1 MAERWRPLF
10 VASPALMRFFEYE
23 SRAIVAKAGIPVTKH
38 GFAKTSD
45 EARRIAEQIGG
56 PVVVKSQVLSGGR
69 MKAGGVKFADTPE
82 EAASHTEHILDLEIG
97 GHMPRGVLVDD
108 RAAVKQEY
116 YAGVVWDGIRKRPVM
131 LFSDM
136 GGIDIEEVAE
146 THPDHVARA
155 HFSTLRPLSDW
166 QAKQLIASLGVT
178 GSALN
183 RLTPIVA
190 RLARLFLQYD
200 MTLAEINP
208 LGELEDGSFVA
219 LDAHMEMENEARPR
233 QKALLHELGV
243 GDEETRQAREPTPFE
258 LAGEQVDAQDHRGVA
273 GNVTEFDGNLGLV
286 IGAGG
291 GSLTLFDAV
300 RAHGGRPANYCEIGG
315 NPSVRKAC
323 GLAKLVLQKPGV
335 DKIAVMMSI
344 VSNTRVDIVARGV
357 IKACLELGYDPAE
370 KIAIFRIPG
379 AWEDEGFKI
388 LRRYGV
394 EYADRSVSLHEAA
407 RRAVEKIQG
416 AAAAPAVGGRL
427 MSILIDETTTF
438 IVQGITGREAVN
450 LTRECLDYGKGAKI
464 VGGVTP
470 GRRGRDV
477 HGVPVFDTVAQAVD
491 HHGEPI
497 DGSVVTVPPAFTK
510 DAVFEALENGVKLV
524 VIVTERIP
532 RGDVAQM
539 VELAS
544 ELGARIIGP
553 NCLGIIVPDVIKMGG
568 IGGPARDAAKS
579 YTPGPVGVMSRS
591 GGMTTEISSTLTA
604 AGLGQ
609 STAVSIGGDAIIGS
623 TYAELMPLFEADPQT
638 EAIVIY
644 TEPGGRMEA
653 ELARYVTESGS
664 RAADRGLHGGA
675 LHGRDAG
682 HELRPRGHDRRGQGG
697 HGDGEDRPARR
708 GRHRGGRGDLGH
720 PGLVKEKIAQAA
732 AV

>member
-1 MAERWRPLF
+1 
-10 VASPALMRFFEYE
+10 MRFFEYE
-23 SRAIVAKAGIPVTKH
+23 SRAIVDKAGIPVTRH
-38 GFAKTSD
+38 GFATTAD

-82 EAASHTEHILDLEIG
+82 EAARHAEHILDLEIG

-108 RAAVKQEY
+108 RAPVKREY
-116 YAGVVWDGIRKRPVM
+116 YAGVVWDGIRKLPVM

-146 THPDHVARA
+146 RHPEHLARA
-155 HFSTLRPLSDW
+155 HFSTLRPLGDW
-166 QAKQLIASLGVT
+166 QAKQLIASLGMS

-190 RLARLFLQYD
+190 RLARLFIGYD

-233 QKALLHELGV
+233 QKEILHELGV
-243 GDEETRQAREPTPFE
+243 GDEETRLAREPTAFE

-300 RAHGGRPANYCEIGG
+300 RAHGGEPANYCEIGG

-323 GLAKLVLQKPGV
+323 GLAKLVLEKPGV

-357 IKACLELGYDPAE
+357 VKACLELGHDPAE

-379 AWEDEGFKI
+379 AWEDEGFQI

-407 RRAVEKIQG
+407 RRAVEKIQ
-416 AAAAPAVGGRL
+416 R
-427 MSILIDETTTF
+427 S
-438 IVQGITGREAVN
+438 
-450 LTRECLDYGKGAKI
+450 
-464 VGGVTP
+464 
-470 GRRGRDV
+470 
-477 HGVPVFDTVAQAVD
+477 
-491 HHGEPI
+491 
-497 DGSVVTVPPAFTK
+497 SV
-510 DAVFEALENGVKLV
+510 
-524 VIVTERIP
+524 
-532 RGDVAQM
+532 
-539 VELAS
+539 
-544 ELGARIIGP
+544 
-553 NCLGIIVPDVIKMGG
+553 
-568 IGGPARDAAKS
+568 
-579 YTPGPVGVMSRS
+579 
-591 GGMTTEISSTLTA
+591 
-604 AGLGQ
+604 
-609 STAVSIGGDAIIGS
+609 
-623 TYAELMPLFEADPQT
+623 
-638 EAIVIY
+638 
-644 TEPGGRMEA
+644 
-653 ELARYVTESGS
+653 
-664 RAADRGLHGGA
+664 
-675 LHGRDAG
+675 
-682 HELRPRGHDRRGQGG
+682 
-697 HGDGEDRPARR
+697 
-708 GRHRGGRGDLGH
+708 
-720 PGLVKEKIAQAA
+720 
-732 AV
+732 